1 MKKTLILLAATLS
14 ALAANAGNYAL
25 KVNLRQGFSATYI
38 LSDKPVITYS
48 GNDVIIRS
56 QGIEDSYLL
65 SDVKSFTFTENGTS
79 GIESVTDNV
88 TYEFHDNVFTCEGQV
103 ITVYNLSGLKVASG
117 SNSVSLESLDRGIYI
132 VNTGNR
138 AIKVM
143 KK

>member
-1 MKKTLILLAATLS
+1 MKKTLILLAAALS

-25 KVNLRQGFSATYI
+25 KVNLSQGTSATYI

-48 GNDVIIRS
+48 VNDVIIKS

-88 TYEFHDNVFTCEGQV
+88 TYEFHDNVFTCEGHK
-103 ITVYNLSGLKVASG
+103 IRVYNLSGRKVASG

>member
-1 MKKTLILLAATLS
+1 MKKTLILLAAALS

-25 KVNLRQGFSATYI
+25 KVNLRQGSSATYI

-48 GNDVIIRS
+48 GNDVIIKS

-103 ITVYNLSGLKVASG
+103 ITVYNLSGRKVASG

>member
-1 MKKTLILLAATLS
+1 MKKTLILLAGALS
-14 ALAANAGNYAL
+14 ALAANAGDYAL
-25 KVNLRQGFSATYI
+25 KVNLSPGSSATYI

-48 GNDVIIRS
+48 GNDVIFKS

-65 SDVKSFTFTENGTS
+65 SDVKSFSFTENGTS

-103 ITVYNLSGLKVASG
+103 ITVYNLSGRKVASG